1 MADQTPSRLG
11 QANATGDNDALFLK
25 VFAGEV
31 LTAFDRNTAF
41 RDRHMVRTIANGKSA
56 QFPVTGLAQARYHI
70 PGSEILGDTIRH
82 GERVIVID
90 DMIISPVFIANIDEA
105 KNHYDVRSIYSNEI
119 GQALAKL
126 YDQNVARAGIQ
137 AARGAAILDDLQGG
151 GQSINAAYSSDGS
164 ILWKG
169 IFNAGVALDAKDIPM
184 DGRSAFVRP
193 VQYALIVQSEKP
205 IDTQLNA
212 LQNNGSIAAGD
223 VRRINSIDL
232 VKTNN
237 LPGLDDR
244 LNTSIASQLRGDYSV
259 TQALINHKSAMG
271 TVQLQ
276 GVAMESAYDI
286 RRQGTLMV
294 GKYLVG
300 HDKLRPE
307 AAYEL
312 QTAAPSA

>member
-11 QANATGDNDALFLK
+11 QANASGDVDALFLK

-31 LTAFDRNTAF
+31 LTAFDRATAF
-41 RDRHMVRTIANGKSA
+41 RDRHSVRTIANGKSA
-56 QFPVTGLAQARYHI
+56 TFPVTGLAQARYHT
-70 PGSEILGDTIRH
+70 PGAEILGDTIRA

-90 DMIISPVFIANIDEA
+90 DMIIAPAFIANIDEA

-126 YDQNVARAGIQ
+126 YDQNVGRAFLQ
-137 AARGAAILDDLQGG
+137 AARGAAVIDDLPGG
-151 GQSINAAYSSDGS
+151 AFSENAAYANDGS
-164 ILWKG
+164 VLWKG
-169 IFNAGVALDAKDIPM
+169 IFNAGVTLDTKDIPM
-184 DGRSAFVRP
+184 DGRSAFLRP
-193 VQYALIVQSEKP
+193 VQYALVVQSEKP

-212 LQNNGSIAAGD
+212 LGNNGSIAVGD
-223 VRRINSIDL
+223 VKQINSIGL

-237 LPGLDDR
+237 LPGADDR
-244 LNTSIASQLRGDYSV
+244 LNSQIAQQLRGDYSPTMGLV
-259 TQALINHKSAMG
+259 AHKSAAG

-286 RRQGTLMV
+286 RRQGTLML

-307 AAYEL
+307 AAVEL
-312 QTAAPSA
+312 RTGAPSV